1 MDTVSAIF
9 LILFSYAILVI
20 GVRIVF
26 HRWLPPLSG
35 LSAGIMKKEE
45 RKRNS
50 YQECDE
56 IGRLKKSKNVGAIV
70 GYLSNPD
77 DFVRWTAICALGD
90 IKDTSAVE
98 PLIAAVTNDP
108 TNYNIIIESL
118 KRIGG
123 ASIEPMCGL
132 LQDTQRPAHI
142 RKKLIQALG
151 DLRDPIAIPILTT
164 LSGDNDEALRKAAV
178 RSLQKIK
185 RL

>member
-1 MDTVSAIF
+1 MDIVSAIF

-20 GVRIVF
+20 GIRVGF

-35 LSAGIMKKEE
+35 LNKGIMKEE
-45 RKRNS
+45 EKTDKHT
-50 YQECDE
+50 QESEE
-56 IGRLKKSKNVGAIV
+56 IDRLKKSKNVGAIA
-70 GYLSNPD
+70 GYLNNPD
-77 DFVRWTAICALGD
+77 DFTRWMAICALGD
-90 IKDTSAVE
+90 IQDNSAVE

-108 TNYNIIIESL
+108 TNYNSIIESL
-118 KRIGG
+118 KRIGS

-132 LQDTQRPAHI
+132 LQDTQRPTNI

-151 DLRDPIAIPILTT
+151 DLKNPIAIPVLRT
-164 LSGDNDEALRKAAV
+164 LSGDNDEVLRKAAV